1 MRRGF
6 LFRLRNDTD
15 LMWKGGMGIM
25 LILLLLCMG
34 VLGSVGDNGNFP
46 DKADLCVKLMA
57 VYAVAAAAVLTGV
70 YFAVVRSVRGT
81 LYRFGDY
88 LERLADGQPEAV
100 FPVAED
106 TILSRLQGQLMRLYD
121 VLRSYEE
128 REKQMR
134 KQLDENVGDLVHQL
148 NTPITNIR
156 IYAGFLEREDLTAE
170 EGKQFI
176 KCLGEQAQKLSWL
189 GENFSK
195 ISRLEMGIIQ
205 LKPEKQKLKPII
217 LQAVG
222 QIAEKARQKGINVVL
237 KGDVEE
243 DVTADGRWT
252 AEAAFNVLD
261 NAVKYGDENSEIEI
275 ETVKLTHYVG
285 IAVRNQGIMIDEEEY
300 HHLFKRFYRGKGSG
314 MTEGSGLGLYI
325 VRKILEDEKGYVT
338 AGRTHDG
345 RTEFVMYVPQV
356 QMTAKDALKYTMC
369 SD

>member
-6 LFRLRNDTD
+6 LYQLRKDTD
-15 LMWKGGMGIM
+15 MMWKGGMGIM

-34 VLGSVGDNGNFP
+34 VLGSARDNGNFP

-121 VLRSYEE
+121 VLHSYEE

-134 KQLDENVGDLVHQL
+134 RQLDENIGDLVHQL
-148 NTPITNIR
+148 NTPITNVR
-156 IYAGFLEREDLTAE
+156 IYAGFLERDDLTGE
-170 EGKQFI
+170 ERRRFT
-176 KCLGEQAQKLSWL
+176 KCLEEQAQKLSWL
-189 GENFSK
+189 GESFSK

-205 LKPEKQKLKPII
+205 LKPEKQMLQPMI

-222 QIAEKARQKGINVVL
+222 QIAEKARQKGINIIL
-237 KGDVEE
+237 KGDVHEN
-243 DVTADGRWT
+243 VAADAKWT
-252 AEAAFNVLD
+252 AEAVFNVLD
-261 NAVKYGDENSEIEI
+261 NAVKYGEAGSEIEI
-275 ETVKLTHYVG
+275 EAVKMTNYVG
-285 IAVRNQGIMIDEEEY
+285 VAVRNQGIVIDEEEY

-314 MTEGSGLGLYI
+314 VADGTGLGLYI

-338 AGRTHDG
+338 AGKMHDG
-345 RTEFVMYVPQV
+345 RTEFVMYMPYAG
-356 QMTAKDALKYTMC
+356 M
-369 SD
+369 S